1 MARVVVVCM
10 ANVCRSPMAHSV
22 LRHMAANERMAH
34 LLDMGSAGVRVSWP
48 GARIDP
54 RAEAALRR
62 GGYTC
67 APSRSQQITAADFER
82 LDLALAMDH
91 SNLEA
96 LRDLCPPEHAHKL
109 RLFLD
114 FAPGMQ
120 GQAVP
125 DPYYGDARGF
135 DNVLALCEAG
145 ARGLIATMA
154 RGGAF
159 S

>member
-10 ANVCRSPMAHSV
+10 ANVCRSPMAQSV
-22 LRHMAANERMAH
+22 LRHMAASERLSR
-34 LLDMGSAGVRVSWP
+34 LLDVDSAGVRVSWP

-62 GGYTC
+62 GGYAC

-114 FAPGMQ
+114 FAPELQ

-154 RGGAF
+154 RDGAF